1 MPRDSRPLVPKTTRE
16 EREYFDAS
24 GATDVYAPG
33 PGVIILSV
41 SSFRP
46 QKDHFGAVLT
56 VESVVKRWLFP
67 PAVILCVAEDYRAQ
81 KA

>member
-1 MPRDSRPLVPKTTRE
+1 LPRDSRPLVPKTTRE